1 VISGVLLIGGIAY
14 FCYVKKNINLKKNPK
29 KIRNLF
35 NNHLWKWNEIII
47 IMEIDNIF

>member
-1 VISGVLLIGGIAY
+1 MFVML
-14 FCYVKKNINLKKNPK
+14 KKNINLKKNPK

-35 NNHLWKWNEIII
+35 NNPLWKWNEIII